1 MAKSNKEKTDESK
14 SSDSSKLASVNPENN
29 IPTVEL
35 SYQGRTY
42 PMLPFVVVEGQDV
55 KKLNFPQL
63 PDDYQP
69 VVKIPQGESFSL
81 VFDSQPRDTNALVID
96 YDADVTAVSPVNKLG
111 TDSFSVSSV
120 TGPHTLEI
128 RAVYPDD
135 RYVTYTLLVDIEKGQ
150 SLSLAN
156 SPENPQTRN
165 DFTTTNMQNESPE
178 GEPQIK
184 SIQALNYG
192 ENGSTADTIDNRIA
206 NVYGAMLNEGSL
218 VKPGPTVFDSQEHN
232 SNDGCLVNEIP
243 IRTMN
248 TNDNVTLSN
257 SPNGSNNNDTKAQ
270 SAPWVQ
276 ADLGTEK
283 QVCGVKVQLKLA
295 SDEVK
300 FFTVELSTNGTS
312 YTPPKYFSNTGS
324 DSSGEIYNFGKEPI
338 TARYIKLTE
347 LGKSGGDAG
356 WITDLKVLG
365 TNE

>member
-35 SYQGRTY
+35 SYQGRTF

-111 TDSFSVSSV
+111 TDTFSVSSV

-218 VKPGPTVFDSQEHN
+218 VKPSPTVFDSQEHN